1 MLPPARVVPGPLQ
14 GVSLEAGVARTRDDE
29 RALVG
34 AEDKE
39 ALAHR
44 ARHEGAVGVVYLG
57 VVLRLGSGA
66 AGVYHIPGHRGL
78 ALHEARWLLLLAP
91 YPCYPL
97 VCARPDVLAPPFSR
111 LGIREVRE
119 CAHPRPH
126 HVVELLALHR
136 LAVEIPLPAL
146 GVDRIVQVDLHT
158 RVHDGNDVKAPFL

>member
-14 GVSLEAGVARTRDDE
+14 GVSLEAGVARARDDE

-34 AEDKE
+34 AEAKE

-66 AGVYHIPGHRGL
+66 AGVYHISGHRGL
-78 ALHEARWLLLLAP
+78 AGHEERGLVHVAP
-91 YPCYPL
+91 DPGYPL
-97 VCARPDVLAPPFSR
+97 VGERPEVLAPPFSR
-111 LGIREVRE
+111 LGIREVRAG
-119 CAHPRPH
+119 AHPRPH

-136 LAVEIPLPAL
+136 LAVESPLPAL
-146 GVDRIVQVDLHT
+146 GADKIVQVDLHAS
-158 RVHDGNDVKAPFL
+158 VYNGNYIKDPFI